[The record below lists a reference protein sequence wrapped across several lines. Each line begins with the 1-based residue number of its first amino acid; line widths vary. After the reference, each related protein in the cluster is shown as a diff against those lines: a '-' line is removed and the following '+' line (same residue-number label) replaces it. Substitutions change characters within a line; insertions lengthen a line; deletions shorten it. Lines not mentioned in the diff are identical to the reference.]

1 MAQMP
6 RGEPRSVPDPL
17 GDLVE
22 ATSRRERLKRE
33 RAEDA
38 AASASRPPNSAP
50 FSPLERRSASLDLA
64 PRPGRTVT
72 IGGQTYREIDNG
84 RANVLVPVANPV
96 ATPATRA
103 DQRRAIERAFFSAAH
118 PIGGA
123 LDGAAALLGA
133 PKALRDPLLLG
144 GAALDTFA
152 MGFAPRGGA
161 PRGTRPAPPPRQM
174 PPRRID
180 VGLVR
185 YGKLTS
191 AGQATGMSATVRKE
205 MLGTGTVADRRITTP
220 GLNDS
225 EGTARAHLLAKLL
238 GGRGDIRG
246 NLVTATQN
254 PTNNSSMKKFE
265 NGVARMVRGGDFVDY
280 FVTPIYGPEALA
292 PRFVMMTA
300 RGSSGSQAARIVENP
315 AGRPR

>member
-38 AASASRPPNSAP
+38 AAGASRSPNSAP
-50 FSPLERRSASLDLA
+50 FSPFERRSASLDLA

-72 IGGQTYREIDNG
+72 IGAQTYKEVDNG
-84 RANVLVPVANPV
+84 RANVLVPVDDPM

-133 PKALRDPLLLG
+133 PQALRDPLLLG

-161 PRGTRPAPPPRQM
+161 PRGTRPVPPARQM
-174 PPRRID
+174 PQRRVD
-180 VGLVR
+180 VGPVR
-185 YGKLTS
+185 YGGLTS
-191 AGQATGMSATVRKE
+191 SGQATGLSATVRKE
-205 MLGTGTVADRRITTP
+205 MLGTGTEVHRRITTP
-220 GLNDS
+220 GLK
-225 EGTARAHLLAKLL
+225 EAEKPARAHLLANQL

-246 NLVTATQN
+246 NLMTATHN
-254 PTNNSSMKKFE
+254 PTNNSFMKKFE
-265 NGVARMVRGGDFVDY
+265 NGVARMVRGGEVVDY
-280 FVTPIYGPEALA
+280 FVKPIYGREALP
-292 PRFVMMTA
+292 PRFIMMTA
-300 RGSSGSQAARIVENP
+300 RGSHGSQAARIAENP
-315 AGRPR
+315 AGRPK